1 MLTLTDASIQRIE
14 VMAQNDQIDDAS
26 IRVAVIGGGCSGFSY
41 DIQFDNDKREGDQIL
56 DTGKFSVYVDP
67 MSYQYVQDTIV
78 DYVESF
84 NYTGFHFDNPN
95 AKRTCG
101 CGSSFGV

>member
-1 MLTLTDASIQRIE
+1 MLTLTATSIERIQS
-14 VMAQNDQIDDAS
+14 MAEKEGLDDAS
-26 IRVAVIGGGCSGFSY
+26 IRVSVIGGGCSGFSY
-41 DIQFDNDKREGDQIL
+41 DIDFEDTQREGDQIL
-56 DTGKFSVYVDP
+56 DVDVFKVYIDP
-67 MSYQYVQDTIV
+67 MSYQYVQNTAV

-84 NYTGFHFDNPN
+84 SFSGFQFNNPN

>member
-1 MLTLTDASIQRIE
+1 MP
-14 VMAQNDQIDDAS
+14 S

-41 DIQFDNDKREGDQIL
+41 DIQFDNDRREGDQIL
-56 DTGKFSVYVDP
+56 DTGPFKVYVDP

>member
-1 MLTLTDASIQRIE
+1 
-14 VMAQNDQIDDAS
+14 MAQNDQIDDAS